1 MANFCKKIEEPEIPY
16 MPENAT
22 ENRISSA
29 AHTQKLIA
37 NFSCPK
43 CSKFGLKTTQ
53 SNINLFQ
60 TKVDVYCKFQNQ
72 KNNEA
77 GGTKRIIREQKKEKN
92 KKRIIENSDFVHTPE
107 RSPKKRR
114 KTYIRNPS

>member
-1 MANFCKKIEEPEIPY
+1 MGRKKACIKARMANFCKKIEEPEIPY

-22 ENRISSA
+22 ENRIYSA

-60 TKVDVYCKFQNQ
+60 TKVDVYCKFCC
-72 KNNEA
+72 KS
-77 GGTKRIIREQKKEKN
+77 KK
-92 KKRIIENSDFVHTPE
+92 
-107 RSPKKRR
+107 
-114 KTYIRNPS
+114 

>member
-43 CSKFGLKTTQ
+43 
-53 SNINLFQ
+53 
-60 TKVDVYCKFQNQ
+60 
-72 KNNEA
+72 
-77 GGTKRIIREQKKEKN
+77 KEKN